1 MNLIDILAHF
11 LDDMYSNSFASYIK
25 APTSITPRPK
35 LLIDN
40 VFYNNFNES
49 IISGYRIS
57 DISDYLAQFIIT
69 TKNLQQKTKKK
80 KIINNVLKILMK
92 IYLKTISKL

>member
-57 DISDYLAQFIIT
+57 DISDYLAQFINT

>member
-80 KIINNVLKILMK
+80 K
-92 IYLKTISKL
+92 S

>member
-69 TKNLQQKTKKK
+69 TKNLQQNKKK
-80 KIINNVLKILMK
+80 KKK
-92 IYLKTISKL
+92 S

>member
-80 KIINNVLKILMK
+80 NHKQCFKNFNENLFE
-92 IYLKTISKL
+92 TISKL